1 MHHIKATVTK
11 GNGKTSTSRGFSLTE
26 LKTACLTKEDA
37 KKIGIPLDYKRK
49 SSHDENVETLKAH
62 AEKAKAEAKP
72 KKTKTEVAEEKP
84 KKKAKS

>member
-1 MHHIKATVTK
+1 M
-11 GNGKTSTSRGFSLTE
+11 GKKSTSRGFSLTE

-62 AEKAKAEAKP
+62 TEKAKAEAKP
-72 KKTKTEVAEEKP
+72 KEPKTEATKEKP

>member
-1 MHHIKATVTK
+1 M
-11 GNGKTSTSRGFSLTE
+11 GKKSTSRGFSLTE

-49 SSHDENVETLKAH
+49 SSNDENIATLKAH
-62 AEKAKAEAKP
+62 AQKAKAEAKP
-72 KKTKTEVAEEKP
+72 KKPKTEAVEKKP

>member
-1 MHHIKATVTK
+1 MHHIKATITK
-11 GNGKTSTSRGFSLTE
+11 RNGKKSTSRGFSLTE

-62 AEKAKAEAKP
+62 AEKAKAKSKP
-72 KKTKTEVAEEKP
+72 KKPEPEAAKEKP